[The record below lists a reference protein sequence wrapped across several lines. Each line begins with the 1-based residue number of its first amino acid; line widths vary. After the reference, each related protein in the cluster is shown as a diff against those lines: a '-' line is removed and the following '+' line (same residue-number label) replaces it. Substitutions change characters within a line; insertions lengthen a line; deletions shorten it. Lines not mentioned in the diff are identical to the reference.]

1 MITTDEHCSRSF
13 YVGCWG
19 NIISNLRN
27 CELWRTRVSRHTH
40 GARGARML
48 HVLCSKFVVAT
59 TLGSSTR
66 IGGAWAI
73 PIGCIVWW
81 VAGTSNNWSRVS
93 YSCLWA
99 FDLRSHD
106 FWEEHYSLTSSMT
119 FLCAAK
125 GDSQLIMVQS
135 KHPMG
140 ISRSHSPREAWG
152 PTWKRWHKDSET
164 SRQDQREAESSICT
178 HGSRDRRRCNQSAR
192 GGGDNWDQGPPTLAV
207 EILTVDDS
215 REGGSQCS
223 FNLRFPVGQ
232 HCFRGRSQTCERRNT
247 AQNKIRRVM
256 ETTRTESYHR
266 MLGR

>member
-1 MITTDEHCSRSF
+1 MIKTDEHCSRSF

-19 NIISNLRN
+19 NIISNLKN

-99 FDLRSHD
+99 FDLRNRN
-106 FWEEHYSLTSSMT
+106 FWEEHYSLTSSKT

-125 GDSQLIMVQS
+125 GDSQLTKVQS

-140 ISRSHSPREAWG
+140 YLDHTLPVRLG
-152 PTWKRWHKDSET
+152 
-164 SRQDQREAESSICT
+164 DQPE
-178 HGSRDRRRCNQSAR
+178 R
-192 GGGDNWDQGPPTLAV
+192 GGTKTVRPADWIRGKQSLQSVRMAAV
-207 EILTVDDS
+207 IAEDPI
-215 REGGSQCS
+215 
-223 FNLRFPVGQ
+223 NQ
-232 HCFRGRSQTCERRNT
+232 H
-247 AQNKIRRVM
+247 VVV
-256 ETTRTESYHR
+256 ETIGTRDLQH
-266 MLGR
+266 